1 MLIDPVEQSLGV
13 KLLLS
18 FHLQFS
24 WCCSKSQLSV
34 MLDCLEFVCCV
45 EMLLAHR
52 GVAAVFTHLDS
63 KAAAGG

>member
-1 MLIDPVEQSLGV
+1 MLIDPGEQVSGV

-24 WCCSKSQLSV
+24 WCCSESQLSV
-34 MLDCLEFVCCV
+34 MLDCLEFVRCI

-63 KAAAGG
+63 KPVAGV